1 MTVTGNRIFLH
12 HPLTNSVSVFTTSG
26 NKILKNFIV
35 GKAPQSSVLLAK
47 SLYVINRDSND
58 VTVVNTDTYETTKTI
73 PIGTAPTTGVL
84 VDKKIYINNT
94 TGNSVSVI
102 DTVTNTL
109 KTDIPVGK
117 NPVALL
123 TQEKLVY
130 VINHDANSVS
140 VIDTETD
147 KVVQTFS
154 TGLKPLSG
162 SFAGNTLYINN
173 SGEKTVSYFYTAPPL
188 LGLFT
193 SRAAS
198 GEYRQ
203 GDKLDIV
210 ASFNQKLAA
219 GSTMN
224 ITLNNGAVHTLSTV
238 EGSFLSGI
246 YTIGADQIVADLS
259 VKQINSANILG
270 LYSVPGTTYTL
281 PPAGKNL
288 GDLRNIVI
296 KSGTSTGT
304 PGAPVCQNKGYYR
317 ICPTTRPAGNIREY
331 QDGLLCEGIISEA
344 QTDRNTKR
352 ITRADVLSIAVNML
366 RVPTT
371 EIKEYSGSFEDITE
385 PMKPMVQVALD
396 KGLLVN
402 TRLFEPSKPVT
413 RVEAYT
419 LLMKGVCLVPTPTA
433 GQNWT
438 QAVHDTA
445 YKAGIT
451 NKSLSRFKPSSTV
464 TKKEVFIIAA
474 QLADWADTTGG
485 CQPQTCSAK

>member
-12 HPLTNSVSVFTTSG
+12 HPATNSVSVFTTSG

-84 VDKKIYINNT
+84 VGKKIYINNT

-102 DTVTNTL
+102 DTVTNTV
-109 KTDIPVGK
+109 KIEIPVGK

-123 TQEKLVY
+123 AKEKLVY
-130 VINHDANSVS
+130 VINHDADSLS

-147 KVVQTFS
+147 TVLHTFP

-173 SGEKTVSYFYTAPPL
+173 SGEKTVSYFYTVPPL

-193 SRAAS
+193 SSAAS
-198 GEYRQ
+198 GDYRQ
-203 GDKLDIV
+203 GDKLEIV
-210 ASFNQKLAA
+210 ASFSQKLAA

-224 ITLNNGAVHTLSTV
+224 ITLNNGVAHTLSTV
-238 EGSFLSGI
+238 DGNFLRGV
-246 YTIGADQIVADLS
+246 YTIGADQTVADLS
-259 VKQINSANILG
+259 VKQINSANIIG
-270 LYSVPGTTYTL
+270 LYSVPGSTYTL
-281 PPAGKNL
+281 PAAGKNL
-288 GDLRNIVI
+288 GDLRNIAI
-296 KSGTSTGT
+296 KSGVSTSV
-304 PGAPVCQNKGYYR
+304 PVCQNRGYYR
-317 ICPTTRPAGNIREY
+317 ICPTARPAGNIREY

-344 QTDRNTKR
+344 QTARNHKR
-352 ITRADVLSIAVNML
+352 ITRADVLNIAVSML

-371 EIKEYSGSFEDITE
+371 AGDTYSGEFEDVTDA
-385 PMKPMVQVALD
+385 MKPMMQVALD

-413 RVEAYT
+413 RIEAYT
-419 LLMKGVCLVPTPTA
+419 LLMKGVCLMPTPTA

-451 NKSLSRFKPSSTV
+451 NKTLSRFKPSSTV

-474 QLADWADTTGG
+474 QLADWADRTGG
-485 CQPQTCSAK
+485 CQPQSCSNK